1 MQTKLYKFSFWL
13 FLGIFYS
20 FSISAEKLTASVN
33 YDELCKIYSEI
44 TNKDL
49 DLSMKEMEIT
59 DRIQS
64 EFPDYFQ
71 STFTHIMRARA
82 DQRYSFIKQMADQQL
97 NTDWSCEPMYRYY
110 KEDFN
115 E

>member
-1 MQTKLYKFSFWL
+1 MQTKLYNFSFWL
-13 FLGIFYS
+13 FLSLLYCS
-20 FSISAEKLTASVN
+20 SISAEKLTSSVN
-33 YDELCKIYSEI
+33 YDELCKIYSDI
-44 TNKDL
+44 TSKDL
-49 DLSMKEMEIT
+49 DLSIKEMKIT

-82 DQRYSFIKQMADQQL
+82 DQRYPFIKQMAEQQL
-97 NTDWSCEPMYRYY
+97 NIDWSCEPMYRYY